1 MEKKILVAVD
11 GSQQAKAAVAYAVAM
26 SSQVKPLTFTLFHGQ
41 PVVSGFLLDEAKKDK
56 QAEAALK
63 TLIRRNAEASEKLL
77 ARYKAQMVRMGV
89 PERAIDVISR
99 PRVFGLS
106 KDILDCAQ
114 QGLYDA
120 VVVGRRGLSR
130 LQKTLMGSLTAD
142 LVGHCRDVPLWIVD
156 GGVTSHTFL
165 VAVDGSE
172 ASLRAIDH
180 VSFMLGGNPDVTM
193 TLFHVI
199 PRVGDYCVVD
209 FGHQV
214 KAADTVL
221 ARGDRRCIDNFYGMA
236 RHIMKERELQE
247 DQVEIKVVK
256 RTVNPGKAIMS
267 EAKKGDYGTVVI
279 GRRGQGR
286 SFFMGSISR
295 YVLDKTVGR
304 AVWLVS

>member
-11 GSQQAKAAVAYAVAM
+11 NSQHTKHAVEYAVAM
-26 SSQVKPLTFTLFHGQ
+26 SPQVNALTFTLFHGQ
-41 PVVSGFLLDEAKKDK
+41 PVISQFLLDEAKKDK
-56 QAEAALK
+56 QADVALK
-63 TLIRRNAEASEKLL
+63 KLVRRNAKASEELL
-77 ARYKAQMVRMGV
+77 GCHKAEMVRLGI
-89 PERAIDVISR
+89 PERAIDVVTR
-99 PRVFGLS
+99 PRMFGLS

-142 LVGHCRDVPLWIVD
+142 LVAHCRDVPLWIVD
-156 GGVTSHTFL
+156 GRVTSHKLL

-172 ASLRAIDH
+172 ASLRAVDH
-180 VSFMLGGNPDVTM
+180 LSFMVGGNPDVTM

-209 FGHQV
+209 FGHHIE
-214 KAADTVL
+214 AADTVV
-221 ARGDRRCIDNFYGMA
+221 ARGARRCIDNFYGLA
-236 RHIMKERELQE
+236 RHTMQENGIQE
-247 DQVEIKVVK
+247 DRLEIKVVK
-256 RTVNPGKAIMS
+256 RIVNPGKAIVS
-267 EAKKGDYGTVVI
+267 EANKGDYGTVVV
-279 GRRGQGR
+279 GRRGQGG
-286 SFFMGSISR
+286 SFFMGSVSR